1 MYTATKQ
8 AIALN
13 SKTVAELEAERARH
27 GAKILDH
34 EAAVAALEA
43 TVALM
48 NSQNEDLA
56 SRLASSQDEAAKHLE
71 VQVQLQRRLQK
82 LLAQASELNAERAGL
97 VFDKARESAALD
109 NVERRLADLQ
119 EGSEDESDEEESISR
134 PASALP
140 SRATTAAIDSRPSTG
155 ALSDLQ
161 GRDPSFDRHVRR
173 ALRYQRRTLGQRL
186 KTILRRINQVDA
198 EKDLLTE
205 KIVAT
210 QWVHRQPQVV
220 VSGKP
225 YAHIAQYAREQ
236 RRSQSART
244 WKQGSTLGG
253 VLPPAL
259 RGPVLDLLP
268 PIALPNGSGSPK
280 DFRPGRVLK
289 VPMEHIGMDPLG
301 SPGKAL
307 SIRKPPLYSDGSM
320 RHRRG
325 SRCSTPEKADV
336 LAYCHAS
343 DEHFPKDNRDA
354 RIVDQR
360 IADQTPLRT
369 PEGFSVARSPEASS
383 PNKHNF
389 AWSPD
394 RRVVARK
401 FERED
406 TPPDMA
412 ATVQAGDAEVVLGR
426 VTNKNEVLAEDLQE
440 KAEQCTSFMGSPV
453 LATVG
458 PPTWRPPEPDPDQP
472 PGATIYVPYAP
483 AFGGRSAKRANGGRA
498 LRPNRGLL
506 TVADAGKR
514 LEESLSSAQD
524 ALERRKRVVHTTVP
538 RVPGA

>member
-1 MYTATKQ
+1 M
-8 AIALN
+8 
-13 SKTVAELEAERARH
+13 
-27 GAKILDH
+27 
-34 EAAVAALEA
+34 
-43 TVALM
+43 
-48 NSQNEDLA
+48 
-56 SRLASSQDEAAKHLE
+56 
-71 VQVQLQRRLQK
+71 
-82 LLAQASELNAERAGL
+82 
-97 VFDKARESAALD
+97 
-109 NVERRLADLQ
+109 
-119 EGSEDESDEEESISR
+119 
-134 PASALP
+134 
-140 SRATTAAIDSRPSTG
+140 
-155 ALSDLQ
+155 
-161 GRDPSFDRHVRR
+161 
-173 ALRYQRRTLGQRL
+173 
-186 KTILRRINQVDA
+186 
-198 EKDLLTE
+198 
-205 KIVAT
+205 
-210 QWVHRQPQVV
+210 
-220 VSGKP
+220 
-225 YAHIAQYAREQ
+225 
-236 RRSQSART
+236 
-244 WKQGSTLGG
+244 
-253 VLPPAL
+253 
-259 RGPVLDLLP
+259 LP

-280 DFRPGRVLK
+280 DFRPGRVLR

-307 SIRKPPLYSDGSM
+307 SIRKPPLFSDGSM

-343 DEHFPKDNRDA
+343 DEHCPKDNRDS

-369 PEGFSVARSPEASS
+369 PEGFSVARSPEATS

-394 RRVVARK
+394 RRVVAHK
-401 FERED
+401 FLRED

-412 ATVQAGDAEVVLGR
+412 ATIKAGDAEVIVGR
-426 VTNKNEVLAEDLQE
+426 VTNQNEVLAEDLAE
-440 KAEQCTSFMGSPV
+440 KAEECTSFMGSPV

-458 PPTWRPPEPDPDQP
+458 PPTWKPPEPDPDQP

-538 RVPGA
+538 RASGA